1 MPIIEGAGGQLMQSY
16 GPFRSAGVPTT
27 AFNGIALVG
36 ALCIDVTNAKLYVN
50 TGTLAANTWTVAG
63 TQV

>member
-1 MPIIEGAGGQLMQSY
+1 MQGY
-16 GPFRSAGVPTT
+16 GPFRSAGVPST

-36 ALCIDVTNAKLYVN
+36 ALCIDTTNAKLYVN